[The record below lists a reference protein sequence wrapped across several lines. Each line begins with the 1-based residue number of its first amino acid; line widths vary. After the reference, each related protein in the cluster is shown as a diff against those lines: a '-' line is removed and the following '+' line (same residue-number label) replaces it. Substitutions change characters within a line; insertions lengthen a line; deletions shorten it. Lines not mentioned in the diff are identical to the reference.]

1 MVGFH
6 LAESVRHPAGPD
18 RSVEFPPRRRHLHRP
33 AWRPAY
39 FRFHRGATFLSATLM
54 GTVAGPWGSLVYPWR
69 FGTFRPR
76 FKSGRTH
83 FDSALPSIKY
93 GLGLRAGVQRPLMEK
108 IAGEIALSDEPGR
121 TLRKWREDIGVTV
134 KELSRQMG

>member
-39 FRFHRGATFLSATLM
+39 FRFHRGATFLSAALM
-54 GTVAGPWGSLVYPWR
+54 RTGAGPWGSLVYPWR

-83 FDSALPSIKY
+83 LFTGWNLIESSVTGTLDEESDVIAAAWSKKAFLTSINVGDAIRK
-93 GLGLRAGVQRPLMEK
+93 GDPGRGLRVASVL
-108 IAGEIALSDEPGR
+108 
-121 TLRKWREDIGVTV
+121 
-134 KELSRQMG
+134 